1 MISGATIHNFI
12 PMPKPSQSLLKKI
25 SQLKKKINEHN
36 YRYHILDDPLISDA
50 AYDKLFRQ
58 LEDLEKKYPQLISQN
73 SPTQRVGSTPLSA
86 FLQVEHKVPMLSLE
100 NAFSDKEVLAFN
112 KRIQERLGTQ
122 HDIEYACEPKL
133 DGIAVSLS
141 YQKGQLIRAATRGD
155 GNYGEDITLNVRT
168 ILSIPLQLRG
178 EDYPDNLEVRG
189 EVYIPKQAFQQ
200 LNNRLKEAG
209 EKTFVNPRNAAAGS
223 LRQLNPKITAQ
234 RALAFFTHSV
244 GEIKKGALAK
254 THTAM
259 LDQFKKWGL
268 PRCPQTQ
275 TVANIQSCLQYYHQI
290 EKQRAA
296 LPYEID
302 GVVYKV
308 NSLSL
313 QQQLGFVSR
322 APRWALAHKFPAQEE
337 FTKIVAIEF
346 QVGRT
351 GALTPVARLKP
362 VFVGG
367 ATLSNAT
374 LHNMDEVKRK
384 DIRVGDTVIIRRA
397 GDVIPEVVRVIEA
410 KRPPNTHPLRL
421 IKHCPVCGSD
431 VIKLETEA
439 AARCSGALFCPA
451 QRKEVI
457 KHFASRKAMNIE
469 GLGDKLVEQ
478 LVDHH
483 LIKNVSELYHLT
495 PEQLTPLARM
505 GEKSAKKL
513 CAAILASKKT
523 SLARFLYAL
532 GIRDVGISTALNLA
546 QHFRGLQAIMEADQ
560 AQLQSISD
568 IGPVVAAHIK
578 KFFSEPHNLKIIQ
591 NLQDAGIIWPKPT
604 VYPSPNLSALAGK
617 SFVLTGSLS
626 QLNRDQAARLLQEL
640 GAIVHSS
647 VSQKTDYVV
656 VGKDPGSKLTRA
668 KALGLKLLTE
678 NQFLALL
685 KRANL
690 S

>member
-1 MISGATIHNFI
+1 
-12 PMPKPSQSLLKKI
+12 MPKPSQSLIKKM
-25 SQLKKKINEHN
+25 SLLKKKINEHN

-50 AYDKLFRQ
+50 AYDKLFRE
-58 LEDLEKKYPQLISQN
+58 LSDLEKQYPELISQD
-73 SPTQRVGSTPLSA
+73 SPSQRVGSTPLTA
-86 FLQVEHKVPMLSLE
+86 FSQVEHKIPMLSLE
-100 NAFSDKEVLAFN
+100 NAFSDKEVFAFN
-112 KRIQERLGTQ
+112 KRLQERLATQ
-122 HDIEYACEPKL
+122 QDIEYACEPKL

-155 GNYGEDITLNVRT
+155 GNRGEDITLNVRT

-178 EDYPDNLEVRG
+178 SDYPETLEVRG
-189 EVYIPKQAFQQ
+189 EVYMPKKAFQQ

-268 PRCPQTQ
+268 PRCPETQ
-275 TVANIQSCLQYYHQI
+275 TVRNIQSCLQYYHKI
-290 EKQRAA
+290 EKQRPA

-337 FTKIVAIEF
+337 LTQVIAIEF

-367 ATLSNAT
+367 ATVSNAT

-384 DIRVGDTVIIRRA
+384 DIRVSDTVIIRRA
-397 GDVIPEVVRVIEA
+397 GDVIPEIVRVIET
-410 KRPPNTHPLRL
+410 KRPANTHPLRL
-421 IKHCPVCGSD
+421 IKHCPVCGSE

-439 AARCSGALFCPA
+439 AARCSGILFCPA
-451 QRKEVI
+451 QRKEII

-483 LIKNVSELYHLT
+483 LIKNVSELYHLK
-495 PEQLTPLARM
+495 PEQLMYLERM

-513 CAAILASKKT
+513 SAAIMASKKT

-546 QHFRGLQAIMEADQ
+546 QHFQQLNIIIQADET
-560 AQLQSISD
+560 QLQSIAD
-568 IGPVVAAHIK
+568 IGPIVAAHIK

-591 NLQDAGIIWPKPT
+591 DLLAAGIVWPKPT
-604 VYPSPNLSALAGK
+604 THPSQNLSALGGK

-626 QLNRDQAARLLQEL
+626 QLSRDQATRLLQEL

-647 VSQKTDYVV
+647 VSQKTDYVI

-678 NQFLALL
+678 NQFLSLL
-685 KRANL
+685 KKTNL

>member
-1 MISGATIHNFI
+1 
-12 PMPKPSQSLLKKI
+12 MPKPSQSLIKKM
-25 SQLKKKINEHN
+25 SLLKKKINEHN

-50 AYDKLFRQ
+50 AYDKLFRE
-58 LEDLEKKYPQLISQN
+58 LSDLEKQYPELISQD
-73 SPTQRVGSTPLSA
+73 SPSQRVGSTPLTA
-86 FLQVEHKVPMLSLE
+86 FSQVEHKIPMLSLE
-100 NAFSDKEVLAFN
+100 NAFSDKEVFAFN
-112 KRIQERLGTQ
+112 KRLQERLAAQ
-122 HDIEYACEPKL
+122 QDIEYACEPKL

-155 GNYGEDITLNVRT
+155 GNRGEDITLNVRT

-178 EDYPDNLEVRG
+178 SDYPETLEVRG
-189 EVYIPKQAFQQ
+189 EVYMPKKAFQQ

-268 PRCPQTQ
+268 PRCPETQ
-275 TVANIQSCLQYYHQI
+275 TVRNIQSCLQYYHKI
-290 EKQRAA
+290 EKQRPT

-337 FTKIVAIEF
+337 LTQVIAIEF

-367 ATLSNAT
+367 ATVSNAT

-397 GDVIPEVVRVIEA
+397 GDVIPEIVRVIET
-410 KRPPNTHPLRL
+410 KRPANTHPLRL
-421 IKHCPVCGSD
+421 IKHCPVCGSE

-439 AARCSGALFCPA
+439 AARCSGILFCPA
-451 QRKEVI
+451 QRKEMI

-478 LVDHH
+478 LVDYH
-483 LIKNVSELYHLT
+483 LIKNVSELYHLK
-495 PEQLTPLARM
+495 PEQLMHLERM

-513 CAAILASKKT
+513 SAAIMASKKT

-532 GIRDVGISTALNLA
+532 GIRDVGITTALNLA
-546 QHFRGLQAIMEADQ
+546 QHFQQLNIIMQADET
-560 AQLQSISD
+560 QLQSIAD
-568 IGPVVAAHIK
+568 IGPIVAAHIK

-591 NLQDAGIIWPKPT
+591 DLLAAGIVWPKPT
-604 VYPSPNLSALAGK
+604 IHSTENLSPLGGK

-626 QLNRDQAARLLQEL
+626 QLSRDQATRLLQEL

-647 VSQKTDYVV
+647 VSQKTDYVI

-678 NQFLALL
+678 NQFLSLL
-685 KRANL
+685 KKTNL

>member
-1 MISGATIHNFI
+1 
-12 PMPKPSQSLLKKI
+12 MPEPSQSLVKKI
-25 SQLKKKINEHN
+25 TLLKKKINEHN
-36 YRYHILDDPLISDA
+36 YRYHVLDDPLISDA
-50 AYDKLFRQ
+50 AYDQLFRE
-58 LEDLEKKYPQLISQN
+58 LTDLEKQYPELISYN
-73 SPTQRVGSTPLSA
+73 SPSQRVGSTPLTA
-86 FLQVEHKVPMLSLE
+86 FAQVEHKIPMLSLE

-112 KRIQERLGTQ
+112 KRLQERLGTQ

-155 GNYGEDITLNVRT
+155 GNRGEDITLNIRT

-178 EDYPDNLEVRG
+178 SDYPESLEVRG
-189 EVYIPKQAFQQ
+189 EVYIPKKAFQQ
-200 LNNRLKEAG
+200 LNNRLKEVG

-275 TVANIQSCLQYYHQI
+275 TVRNIQSCLQYYHKI
-290 EKQRAA
+290 KKQRLT

-322 APRWALAHKFPAQEE
+322 APRWALAYKFPAQEE
-337 FTKIVAIEF
+337 LTQVVAIEF
-346 QVGRT
+346 QVGRS

-367 ATLSNAT
+367 ATVSNAT

-384 DIRVGDTVIIRRA
+384 DIRVGDTVVIRRA
-397 GDVIPEVVRVIEA
+397 GDVIPELVRVIEA

-421 IKHCPVCGSD
+421 IKHCPVCGSE
-431 VIKLETEA
+431 VIKLKTEA
-439 AARCSGALFCPA
+439 AARCSGILFCPA
-451 QRKEVI
+451 QRKEMI

-483 LIKNVSELYHLT
+483 LVNNVSELYHLK
-495 PEQLTPLARM
+495 PEQLIHLEHM

-513 CAAILASKKT
+513 SAAILASKKT

-532 GIRDVGISTALNLA
+532 GIRDVGITTALNLA
-546 QHFRGLQAIMEADQ
+546 RHFQQLKAIMKADE
-560 AQLQSISD
+560 AQLQSIPD
-568 IGPVVAAHIK
+568 IGPIVAAHIK
-578 KFFSEPHNLKIIQ
+578 KFFNVPHNLKIIQ
-591 NLQDAGIIWPKPT
+591 DLLAAGIVWPKSTTHPWQ
-604 VYPSPNLSALAGK
+604 NLSALAGK

-626 QLNRDQAARLLQEL
+626 QLSRDQATHLLQEL
-640 GAIVHSS
+640 GAIVHSR
-647 VSQKTDYVV
+647 VSQKTDYLI
-656 VGKDPGSKLTRA
+656 VGRDPGSKLTRA
-668 KALGLKLLTE
+668 KALNLKLLTE
-678 NQFLALL
+678 NQFLSLL
-685 KRANL
+685 KKTNL
-690 S
+690 L